1 MCQKIMQ
8 YILNNKKLDWLE
20 RKMPNPYAFVWDKV
34 DKIFGL
40 IFLVIF
46 GSLFF
51 FAKEITCPSLILE
64 IFFILFFLS
73 IVRHIKTVPADTEQA
88 ITKPLLC
95 YELILVSI
103 LLVFGF
109 IQVLNCLNT

>member
-1 MCQKIMQ
+1 MCQKVMQ
-8 YILNNKKLDWLE
+8 YLLNNKKLDWLE

-40 IFLVIF
+40 IFLAGF

-51 FAKEITCPSLILE
+51 FAKEITSPSILLE
-64 IFFILFFLS
+64 IFFILSFLS
-73 IVRHIKTVPADTEQA
+73 IIRHIKTVPADTKQA
-88 ITKPLLC
+88 ITKPFLC
-95 YELILVSI
+95 YELVFVSI
-103 LLVFGF
+103 LLIFGF